1 MQLVS
6 IIIVTY
12 NNLQTAT
19 ISCLESLFLET
30 DCMDFEVIV
39 VDNNS
44 TDGTQRFLKELES
57 REPRLKVV
65 LNSENRGFAGGN
77 NDALRIAH
85 GDILVLLN
93 NDTRVTR
100 GWLTR
105 IVEALE
111 EEPSIG
117 MVGPATNAAG
127 NEQNIFISG
136 TLPEEIIFEGA
147 LWKQKSNGDSFTTNK
162 LCFFCVAFRR
172 DLLGKI
178 GMLDESF
185 GLGFYEDDDY
195 CLRVK
200 KAGYSLKCLEDVFVY
215 HQGSVSF
222 SAFPRRTKELL
233 KRNKRLLES
242 KHGIVYSQTHPRDRQ
257 LDLVESYLDR
267 LEASGFDE
275 DVWYRVVRRLSLA
288 KALKPKGL
296 LKKFSF
302 CQRLHKIQKRARAFD
317 SQKEIL

>member
-6 IIIVTY
+6 IVIVTY
-12 NNLQTAT
+12 NGLQVAT

-30 DCMDFEVIV
+30 NGMDFEVIV

-44 TDGTQRFLKELES
+44 TDGTQRFLEELAS
-57 REPRLKVV
+57 RESRLKVV
-65 LNSENRGFAGGN
+65 LNTVNRGFAGGN
-77 NDALRIAH
+77 NDALQVAC

-105 IVEALE
+105 IVEVLTE
-111 EEPSIG
+111 DKSIG
-117 MVGPATNAAG
+117 MVGPATNSAG

-136 TLPEEIIFEGA
+136 TSPEEIISEGA
-147 LWKQKSNGDSFTTNK
+147 LWKQKSQGDGFTTDK

-172 DLLGKI
+172 DLFEKI
-178 GMLDESF
+178 GMLDERF

-195 CLRVK
+195 CIRVK
-200 KAGYSLKCLEDVFVY
+200 RAGYSLKCLEDVFVY
-215 HQGSVSF
+215 HQGSASF

-233 KRNKRLLES
+233 RCNKELLES
-242 KHGIVYSQTHPRDRQ
+242 KHGIVYSQAHPRDRQ

-267 LEASGFDE
+267 LEANGFDE
-275 DVWYRVVRRLSLA
+275 DIWYRIVKRLSLV
-288 KALKPKGL
+288 KALKPKGF
-296 LKKFSF
+296 LKKLRFYK
-302 CQRLHKIQKRARAFD
+302 RLHKVQKRASTFD
-317 SQKEIL
+317 SQKEI